1 VSDLAVS
8 GVVVW
13 DRYSH
18 RMSFSLTTLG
28 TTSHGTPVRGSA
40 ATGRLA
46 GTWDTRAPGAL
57 ATVSG
62 SLGGRPVDSALT
74 AP

>member
-1 VSDLAVS
+1 VS

-18 RMSFSLTTLG
+18 RMSFSVTTLA
-28 TTSHGTPVRGSA
+28 TTSHGTAVRGSA

-46 GTWDTRAPGAL
+46 GTWDTRAKGAR

-62 SLGGRPVDSALT
+62 TLGGRRVDAALT